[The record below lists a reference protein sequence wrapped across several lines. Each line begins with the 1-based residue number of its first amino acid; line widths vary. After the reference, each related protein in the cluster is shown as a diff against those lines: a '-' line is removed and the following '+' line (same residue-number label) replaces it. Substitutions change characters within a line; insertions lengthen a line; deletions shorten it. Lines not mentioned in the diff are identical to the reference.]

1 MYPATCYLDKIRN
14 TIMLPT
20 LQTLSI
26 DIDSHVAVVHLNRPD
41 KANAMNGA
49 MWAELQTCFEW
60 IDQQPSIRAVVLAAS
75 GKLFCAGI
83 DLGLF
88 GEITQTQL
96 SDRARFS
103 EQMRRTILQLQSN
116 LTAVERCR
124 KPVLAAI
131 HGGCIGGGVDLV
143 CCADMRYCSA
153 DAFFSIKEIDI
164 GMTADVGTLQR
175 MPKLIG
181 DGLVRELAYTG
192 RNLDATE
199 AKQVGFVNHV
209 YADREALIAGVMTIA
224 HQIAT
229 KSPLA
234 IRGTKE
240 TILYTRDHSVADGLN
255 FIATWNA
262 GILSTDDVM
271 KAIAA
276 RMEKRDPEF
285 DD

>member
-1 MYPATCYLDKIRN
+1 MT
-14 TIMLPT
+14 PT

-26 DIDSHVAVVHLNRPD
+26 TLDGHVAIVHLNRPD
-41 KANAMNGA
+41 KANAMNGP

-60 IDQQPSIRAVVLAAS
+60 IDQEPSVRVAVLAAS

-83 DLGLF
+83 DLALF
-88 GEITQTQL
+88 GEITQKQMP
-96 SDRARFS
+96 DRARFS
-103 EQMRRTILQLQSN
+103 EQMRRTILQLQGN

-192 RNLDATE
+192 RNMDATE
-199 AKQVGFVNHV
+199 AKQAGFVNQV
-209 YADREALIAGVMTIA
+209 FADRDALLTGVTA
-224 HQIAT
+224 LARQIAS

-234 IRGTKE
+234 VRGTKE
-240 TILYTRDHSVADGLN
+240 TLLYTRDHSVADGLN

-262 GILSTDDVM
+262 GILSQDDVM

-276 RMEKRDPEF
+276 RMEKRDPQF
-285 DD
+285 DN

>member
-1 MYPATCYLDKIRN
+1 
-14 TIMLPT
+14 
-20 LQTLSI
+20 
-26 DIDSHVAVVHLNRPD
+26 VAVVHLNRAD
-41 KANAMNGA
+41 KANAMNGT

-60 IDQQPSIRAVVLAAS
+60 IDQEPSVRVAVLAAN

-88 GEITQTQL
+88 GEITQKQL
-96 SDRARFS
+96 PDRARFS

-116 LTAVERCR
+116 LSAVERCR

-175 MPKLIG
+175 MPKLIS

-192 RNLDATE
+192 RNMDAVE
-199 AKQVGFVNHV
+199 AKQVGFVNQV
-209 YADREALIAGVMTIA
+209 FADRAALLEGVIAIA
-224 HQIAT
+224 RQIAA

-234 IRGTKE
+234 VRGTKE
-240 TILYTRDHSVADGLN
+240 TILYTRDHSVVDGLN

-276 RMEKRDPEF
+276 RMEKRDPQF

>member
-1 MYPATCYLDKIRN
+1 
-14 TIMLPT
+14 MLPT

-26 DIDSHVAVVHLNRPD
+26 DIDGHVAVVRLNRPD

-49 MWAELQTCFEW
+49 MWSELQTCFEW
-60 IDQQPSIRAVVLAAS
+60 IDQEPSVRVAVLAAN

-88 GEITQTQL
+88 GEITQTQA
-96 SDRARFS
+96 SDKARFS
-103 EQMRRTILQLQSN
+103 EQMRRTILQLQGN

-124 KPVLAAI
+124 KPVLVAI

-153 DAFFSIKEIDI
+153 DAFFSIKEVDI

-175 MPKLIG
+175 MPKLVS

-192 RNLDATE
+192 RNMDAAE
-199 AKQVGFVNHV
+199 AKQVGFVNQV
-209 YADREALIAGVMTIA
+209 FSDRDALMAGVITIA
-224 HQIAT
+224 KQIAA

-262 GILSTDDVM
+262 GMLSTDDVM

-276 RMEKRDPEF
+276 RMEKRDPQF